1 MPFIYSWIHLS
12 DIGIDIFVNQWSKKC
27 EREGISY
34 IYAQSNALYTVFPI
48 QMIILKKITILHF
61 HIKNL
66 IAFETMSGK

>member
-12 DIGIDIFVNQWSKKC
+12 DIGIDNFVNQWPKKC

-34 IYAQSNALYTVFPI
+34 IYAQRNALYNLFPI
-48 QMIILKKITILHF
+48 QMIILKKITILHM

-66 IAFETMSGK
+66 IAFETISGT